1 MIVEDILAFIKAK
14 YEEHRSISQSFVVG
28 INGIDC
34 SGKTTFSKSVSKY
47 FTHHKIENDHLDID
61 NFNNPAIE
69 NETYK
74 AFVSGSWDEENLNRY
89 YELIINY
96 SDVIRA
102 VSESKKKYSIV
113 ILEGIFIYKPQL
125 VDLFDLKIYL
135 DVDISLGRKRFA
147 KRWSLKRDKRPFDIY
162 DEIWMLSHIRYESE
176 VHPKRISD
184 LVLDIDND
192 ENDEGEEEIRIIKE
206 KIIMSEK
213 ISIAKDLAH

>member
-74 AFVSGSWDEENLNRY
+74 AFVSGSWDEDNLNRY

-184 LVLDIDND
+184 LVIDIDND
-192 ENDEGEEEIRIIKE
+192 ENDEGEEDIRIIKKVI
-206 KIIMSEK
+206 KIRDK
-213 ISIAKDLAH
+213 N

>member
-184 LVLDIDND
+184 LVIDIDND
-192 ENDEGEEEIRIIKE
+192 ENDEGEEDIRIIKE
-206 KIIMSEK
+206 KIIMRDEN
-213 ISIAKDLAH
+213 

>member
-69 NETYK
+69 SETYK
-74 AFVSGSWDEENLNRY
+74 SFVSGSWGKKDLNKY

-96 SDVIRA
+96 SDAIRA
-102 VSESKKKYSIV
+102 VSESKKKYSLV

-125 VDLFDLKIYL
+125 VNLFDFKIYL
-135 DVDISLGRKRFA
+135 DIDISLGRKRFA
-147 KRWSLKRDKRPFDIY
+147 ERRSLKQDKRPFEIY
-162 DEIWMLSHIRYESE
+162 DEIWILSHIRYESE
-176 VHPKRISD
+176 VHPKRISN
-184 LVLDIDND
+184 LVIDYND
-192 ENDEGEEEIRIIKE
+192 ESKPVLREN
-206 KIIMSEK
+206 
-213 ISIAKDLAH
+213 

>member
-102 VSESKKKYSIV
+102 VSESQKKYSIV

-176 VHPKRISD
+176 VHPKQISD
-184 LVLDIDND
+184 LVIDIDND
-192 ENDEGEEEIRIIKE
+192 ENDEGEEDIRIIKE
-206 KIIMSEK
+206 KIIMRDEN
-213 ISIAKDLAH
+213 

>member
-1 MIVEDILAFIKAK
+1 VKDILAFIKAK
-14 YEEHRSISQSFVVG
+14 YEKHRSITQSFVVG

-34 SGKTTFSKSVSKY
+34 SGKTTFAKSVSKY

-61 NFNNPAIE
+61 NFNNSVIE
-69 NETYK
+69 SETYK
-74 AFVSGSWDEENLNRY
+74 AFVSDSWDEENLNKY

-96 SDVIRA
+96 SDAIRA
-102 VSESKKKYSIV
+102 VSESKKKYSLV

-135 DVDISLGRKRFA
+135 DIDISLGRKRFA
-147 KRWSLKRDKRPFDIY
+147 ERRSLKQDNRPFEIY

-184 LVLDIDND
+184 LVIDYND
-192 ENDEGEEEIRIIKE
+192 ERQG
-206 KIIMSEK
+206 IMS
-213 ISIAKDLAH
+213 LV